1 MARQKAAGSLSEQ
14 ARASTS
20 MTTDIKAPGLGS
32 KGVRV
37 WAEKVKKAGL
47 DTDTLINRLLV
58 EKRADDSISK
68 CTDGSLIQCALTA
81 ASLGLTFGKQFGQAY
96 PVAFWDSKER
106 CFKAQLIIGY
116 RGYIFMAKRDAGCR
130 IEAQAIYENDE
141 FSIDLAGGSEL
152 THRPPMGPRGEVVG
166 AWARGTFDDGQS
178 IVEFMNLEELD
189 KIREHS
195 NGYRSAVEKGYSH
208 PWKNWVSEMAR
219 KSAVKRL
226 AKMIPSGGELD
237 RAPLVDGQVGDHRG
251 SFNPELEVIDV
262 SVETVPE
269 GKGTRVKKL
278 SKKAEK
284 APKEAAP
291 ILSSKYDEILDGDD
305 GAELFNKAMQTESFR
320 GDK

>member
-58 EKRADDSISK
+58 EKRSDDNISK
-68 CTDGSLIQCALTA
+68 CADGSLIQCALTA

-130 IEAQAIYENDE
+130 MEAQAIYENDE
-141 FSIDLAGGSEL
+141 FSIDLAGGSDL

-166 AWARGTFDDGQS
+166 AWARATFDDGQS
-178 IVEFMNLEELD
+178 IVEFMNIEELD
-189 KIREHS
+189 KIRDHS

-237 RAPLVDGQVGDHRG
+237 RAPLVDGQVGDHAS
-251 SFNPELEVIDV
+251 SFNPELDVIDV
-262 SVETVPE
+262 SVESVPE
-269 GKGTRVKKL
+269 DKPARVKKL
-278 SKKAEK
+278 SKKAAQ
-284 APKEAAP
+284 APKEAAQAP
-291 ILSSKYDEILDGDD
+291 SSEHSEGLSSDDE
-305 GAELFNKAMQTESFR
+305 AELFNKATQGEHVR